1 MPSPTT
7 PLNTPTFEIPGAA
20 LVRRVPD
27 RFVDCI
33 RSHPADIDLDRARIQ
48 HAAYVCALQEVG
60 VAVQV
65 LDTLPDHPDCC
76 FVEDPVVILGRRALL
91 TRSAAPQRRGESAGV
106 REALSE
112 WCTLSTMPAPA
123 TLDGGDVLRVGQRLY
138 VGQTQRSNQEGM
150 AWLTRAAAAEGL
162 TVCPVPLRS
171 GLHLK
176 SGVTLVSPSL
186 LVYCPA
192 MLDPQPLA
200 SAGIELLATDEPH
213 GGNVLALGETILVS
227 AAAPRTAEALHQRG
241 FRIRML
247 QVDEFHKGDGALT
260 CMSIRL
266 PRTGT
271 WSA

>member
-1 MPSPTT
+1 MR
-7 PLNTPTFEIPGAA
+7 TFKAPGAA

-27 RFVDCI
+27 RFTDCI
-33 RSHPADIDLDRARIQ
+33 RSHPVDIDLDRARVQ
-48 HAAYVCALQEVG
+48 HAAYVSALQAAG
-60 VAVQV
+60 VVVRV
-65 LDTLPDHPDCC
+65 LDPLPDHPDCC
-76 FVEDPVVILGRRALL
+76 FVEDPVVVLGSKALL

-106 REALSE
+106 REALAE

-138 VGQTQRSNQEGM
+138 VGCTERSNREGLT
-150 AWLTRAAAAEGL
+150 WLTQAADAEGL
-162 TVCPVPLRS
+162 TVCPVPMRS

-186 LVYCPA
+186 LIYCPA

-200 SAGIELLATDEPH
+200 SAGVELLATDEPH

-227 AAAPRTAEALHQRG
+227 AAAPRTAEALRQRG
-241 FRIRML
+241 AQVQVL

-260 CMSIRL
+260 CLSIRL
-266 PRTGT
+266 PQAGA
-271 WSA
+271 WAA